1 MAIDVKRQRD
11 LRPYYFLPARTS
23 LKRSRCYMADDVD
36 ASVADLRKQL
46 NGLYEMN
53 AEEFAK
59 HHRQV
64 SDLRDCIKAAD
75 SAGLKAPDERNEAE
89 KKARDLQM
97 QLDECQALL
106 KRLSAQKTGWHPYR
120 GCGDAPKVKKHQT
133 ETCLCMVQRYAK
145 DTGEEIGA
153 VRYQVLLCDGNG
165 MFWGL
170 KRDSWMVSKVIAWR
184 EITGRDYEDAALAYQ
199 RQGTAKQSYRIFGY
213 YEKQKRTQTRRQAGK
228 HA

>member
-1 MAIDVKRQRD
+1 MAIDVKRQHD
-11 LRPYYFLPARTS
+11 LLSHYFLPTRTS

-36 ASVADLRKQL
+36 ALVADLRKQL

-53 AEEFAK
+53 TSEFAK
-59 HHRQV
+59 HHKQV
-64 SDLRDCIKAAD
+64 SELRDCIKAAD
-75 SAGLKAPDERNEAE
+75 NAGLKAIDERNAAE

-106 KRLSAQKTGWHPYR
+106 KKLSAQKTGWHPYR
-120 GCGDAPKVKKHQT
+120 GCGDAPKVKEYQK
-133 ETCLCMVQRYAK
+133 ETYLCMVQRYAK

-153 VRYQVLLCDGNG
+153 VSYQVLLCDDNG

-170 KRDSWMVSKVIAWR
+170 KSDSLVVSKVIAWW

-199 RQGTAKQSYRIFGY
+199 RQGTVK
-213 YEKQKRTQTRRQAGK
+213 
-228 HA
+228 